1 MIKHCVYIYIYVYV
15 IYTHQQTYVIYEKSF
30 FLIQKKN
37 LENNPHHLRHV
48 FDIDVICAYSYLFRI
63 LK

>member
-1 MIKHCVYIYIYVYV
+1 MCGECDIVDI
-15 IYTHQQTYVIYEKSF
+15 S
-30 FLIQKKN
+30 
-37 LENNPHHLRHV
+37 NNYPHNLRHV